1 MAMRTEDFTA
11 LVDALLPDDDGGTAA
26 FLHAKQ
32 AALVALGVRQ
42 LLFFLAETTPLR
54 SHLAEEAN
62 ATSLME
68 LLGKC
73 GLAAE
78 DDLRHVR
85 NPPAP
90 ATLRSLSA
98 PEQEASQQEDSGFTD
113 LAATEQHDNDS
124 SMGAT
129 EDSAPQFRPLSAEDS
144 QPHEDGTTF
153 RSLSATEPE
162 TSQAEDKPT
171 DDDLRQRA
179 QNLMAGNVDVVI
191 ALLREIGELKEQNAE
206 FQKRLEEAQEDM
218 RRAQEEVK
226 GIRFGNKQTTARRV
240 LSLVMRAAF
249 KQDGKDTRDIFQP
262 CKADLELLKIANSGE
277 ILREPLHV

>member
-113 LAATEQHDNDS
+113 LADAEQHDNHS

-129 EDSAPQFRPLSAEDS
+129 EDSATQ
-144 QPHEDGTTF
+144 F

-179 QNLMAGNVDVVI
+179 QNLMDGNVDNVI
-191 ALLREIGELKEQNAE
+191 ALLREIRELKEQNAE
-206 FQKRLEEAQEDM
+206 FQKRLEEAQQDM
-218 RRAQEEVK
+218 RLAQEEVA

>member
-1 MAMRTEDFTA
+1 
-11 LVDALLPDDDGGTAA
+11 
-26 FLHAKQ
+26 
-32 AALVALGVRQ
+32 
-42 LLFFLAETTPLR
+42 
-54 SHLAEEAN
+54 
-62 ATSLME
+62 
-68 LLGKC
+68 
-73 GLAAE
+73 
-78 DDLRHVR
+78 
-85 NPPAP
+85 
-90 ATLRSLSA
+90 
-98 PEQEASQQEDSGFTD
+98 
-113 LAATEQHDNDS
+113 
-124 SMGAT
+124 MGAT
-129 EDSAPQFRPLSAEDS
+129 EDSATQ
-144 QPHEDGTTF
+144 F

-171 DDDLRQRA
+171 DDEVVLRQRA

-262 CKADLELLKIANSGE
+262 CKRDLELLEIANSGE

>member
-54 SHLAEEAN
+54 SRLAEEAN

-78 DDLRHVR
+78 DDLQHVR

-113 LAATEQHDNDS
+113 LAAAEQHDNHS

-129 EDSAPQFRPLSAEDS
+129 EDSATQ
-144 QPHEDGTTF
+144 F

-171 DDDLRQRA
+171 DDEVVLRQRA